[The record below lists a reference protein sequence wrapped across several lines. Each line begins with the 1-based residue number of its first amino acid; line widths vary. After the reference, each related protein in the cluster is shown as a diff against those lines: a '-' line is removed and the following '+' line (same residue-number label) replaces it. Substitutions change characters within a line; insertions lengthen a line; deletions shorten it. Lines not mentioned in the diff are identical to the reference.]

1 MNLKEKQSTH
11 VECSLPQLSTARG
24 QAGNSRNLDL
34 ISVDFFFFFFFFSF
48 YDKGIQT
55 GELRIYERE

>member
-34 ISVDFFFFFFFFSF
+34 ISVDFFFFFFPFMT
-48 YDKGIQT
+48 KGYRL
-55 GELRIYERE
+55 GS

>member
-34 ISVDFFFFFFFFSF
+34 ISVDFFFFFFFSF